1 MRSLTTPTI
10 AVFIIATMLAGC
22 SASSQTPGSSP
33 VPAADG
39 EKTAQPATPTAGE
52 SPSAEELSIP
62 FDPVPGAPRVVNARW
77 SDSLA
82 AAEGFTDQPPML
94 GATPTRLNEANQCV
108 TDLIQVA
115 PELSPG
121 DDARGA
127 SDDGLYWISEQL
139 SPGQGGSLDNFIGD
153 SWVPRSG
160 GGHVDIRIAVV
171 AWEDGTNAVIGT
183 RAFPELDVAMLF
195 VITCPVTASSRDEVQ
210 ARAADGHLD
219 LDVGTRTD

>member
-10 AVFIIATMLAGC
+10 AVLVTAIMLAGC
-22 SASSQTPGSSP
+22 STSSQTPGSSP
-33 VPAADG
+33 VPTPDG
-39 EKTAQPATPTAGE
+39 EQSATPATPTDGE
-52 SPSAEELSIP
+52 ETSAEELSIP
-62 FDPVPGAPRVVNARW
+62 FDPVPGAARVVNARW
-77 SDSLA
+77 GESLD

-94 GATPTRLNEANQCV
+94 GVKPTRRNEAYQCV
-108 TDLIQVA
+108 TELIQVA
-115 PELSPG
+115 PDLSPE

-153 SWVPRSG
+153 SWVTRSG
-160 GGHVDIRIAVV
+160 GGHVDMRVAVV
-171 AWEDGTNAVIGT
+171 EWEDGTNAVIGS